1 MVAPASA
8 SDLAMAKPK
17 PPSSATPATSARFPL
32 RSMASMARTIECARA
47 RVKLDGAALDDVDLA
62 GGVDLVE
69 REAGG
74 GEERGVLGLGAL
86 ASAGHDQ
93 HVDVEELDRRRRVG
107 GRDHRLH
114 DEQAPV

>member
-1 MVAPASA
+1 MVLKMPNAGGQVPTTIEAPASA

-47 RVKLDGAALDDVDLA
+47 RVKRDEVDLDGVALDDVDLA

-74 GEERGVLGLGAL
+74 SEERGVLGLGA
-86 ASAGHDQ
+86 
-93 HVDVEELDRRRRVG
+93 
-107 GRDHRLH
+107 
-114 DEQAPV
+114 